1 MTPAISPDDPARH
14 WDDRYQ
20 RIGDLHVSWFQ
31 ARPDT
36 SLELIDYLGIDP
48 STPVLDVGGGN
59 ARLVDE
65 LVARGFQ
72 DVTVLDVSAHAL
84 RLSRRRLDTPDV
96 VTWLHADVLTW
107 RPQRRWGLWHDRAV
121 FHFFTDPADRATYL
135 ENLDRALQ
143 PGGSFVIGTFA
154 PDGPDRCSGLP
165 VRCYDRTALGDE
177 VLAALPAAAVSAW
190 RDETHLT
197 PLGATQPFTWIA
209 GTLPD

>member
-84 RLSRRRLDTPDV
+84 RLSRRRLDAPGV

-165 VRCYDRTALGDE
+165 VRRYDRTALGDE
-177 VLAALPAAAVSAW
+177 VLAALPAAAVRAW
-190 RDETHLT
+190 RDESHLT
-197 PLGATQPFTWIA
+197 PLGATQPFSWIA
-209 GTLPD
+209 GTLSD

>member
-14 WDDRYQ
+14 WDDRYE

-36 SLELIDYLGIDP
+36 SLELIDFLGIDP

-59 ARLVDE
+59 ARLVDA

-121 FHFFTDPADRATYL
+121 FHFLTDPADRAMYL
-135 ENLDRALQ
+135 VNLERALQ
-143 PGGSFVIGTFA
+143 AGGSFIIATFA
-154 PDGPDRCSGLP
+154 LGGPDRCSGLP
-165 VRCYDRTALGDE
+165 VRRYDRTALGDE

-190 RDETHLT
+190 REETHMT
-197 PLGATQPFTWIA
+197 PSGATQPFTWIA
-209 GTLPD
+209 GTVSD

>member
-14 WDDRYQ
+14 WDDRYE

-36 SLELIDYLGIDP
+36 SLELIDSLSIDP

-135 ENLDRALQ
+135 GNLDRALQ

-165 VRCYDRTALGDE
+165 VRRYDRTALGDE
-177 VLAALPAAAVSAW
+177 VLAALPPQRSA
-190 RDETHLT
+190 
-197 PLGATQPFTWIA
+197 PGATKAT
-209 GTLPD
+209 

>member
-14 WDDRYQ
+14 WDDRYE

-36 SLELIDYLGIDP
+36 SLELIDFLSIDP

-121 FHFFTDPADRATYL
+121 FHFFTEPADRATYL
-135 ENLDRALQ
+135 GNLDRALQ

-165 VRCYDRTALGDE
+165 VRRYDRTALGDE
-177 VLAALPAAAVSAW
+177 VLAALPAAAVSAG
-190 RDETHLT
+190 RDESHLT

-209 GTLPD
+209 GTVSD